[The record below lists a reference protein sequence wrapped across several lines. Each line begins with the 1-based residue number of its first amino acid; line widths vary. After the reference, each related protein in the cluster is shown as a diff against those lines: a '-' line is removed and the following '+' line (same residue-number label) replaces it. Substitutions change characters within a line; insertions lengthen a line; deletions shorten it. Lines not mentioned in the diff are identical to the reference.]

1 MGLYYSPRTIFDD
14 TGLWGKIINLP
25 RRFLLSDKK
34 VLVTGLAG
42 KIGGIIRSN
51 LSGKYSLSG
60 LDLEGVPGFPTT
72 TGNLSNLVEILPAFK
87 GIDTVVHLAADPNHQ
102 GGWETNLENNII
114 GTRNVYEAARISGV
128 KRIIFASSNHTLGF
142 YPLKD
147 NPYKQIYDG
156 DFEAIRQPIKP
167 LTTDLIRPDGYY
179 GVSKAFGE
187 SLGSYFHDEYG
198 ISVICMRIGWVM
210 EPDDPTFAPSALSL
224 WMSHKDTVR
233 LIDSCID
240 APEAVGF
247 AIVYG
252 MSDNTYGIWD
262 MEDGRKIVGYE
273 PNDDAGTTWNR
284 IQGKSSVMKSGD
296 PQV

>member
-60 LDLEGVPGFPTT
+60 LDLEGVSGFPTT
-72 TGNLSNLVEILPAFK
+72 TGNLSNF
-87 GIDTVVHLAADPNHQ
+87 
-102 GGWETNLENNII
+102 

-128 KRIIFASSNHTLGF
+128 KRIIFASSNHALGF

>member
-1 MGLYYSPRTIFDD
+1 
-14 TGLWGKIINLP
+14 
-25 RRFLLSDKK
+25 
-34 VLVTGLAG
+34 
-42 KIGGIIRSN
+42 
-51 LSGKYSLSG
+51 
-60 LDLEGVPGFPTT
+60 
-72 TGNLSNLVEILPAFK
+72 
-87 GIDTVVHLAADPNHQ
+87 
-102 GGWETNLENNII
+102 
-114 GTRNVYEAARISGV
+114 
-128 KRIIFASSNHTLGF
+128 
-142 YPLKD
+142 
-147 NPYKQIYDG
+147 
-156 DFEAIRQPIKP
+156 
-167 LTTDLIRPDGYY
+167 
-179 GVSKAFGE
+179 
-187 SLGSYFHDEYG
+187 
-198 ISVICMRIGWVM
+198 M

-284 IQGKSSVMKSGD
+284 IQGKSTVMKSGD